1 MNKKLAYQWAGTA
14 ALLISSTASVL
25 AADGFKLRFPLSG
38 TLGGEIVAP
47 LPSEGWV
54 GSLAYTDIDIDKI
67 GGSDGKALTLQK
79 QAPFGPLTAAQLAA
93 VPAVSIPGVGS
104 FTAAQMQA
112 ALNGRTASAVG
123 IVAVDYKQQ
132 IKQANLTF
140 ARILDK
146 DVQGGKLAIA
156 INIPYA
162 LSLKSDGLMTS
173 ATPTLS
179 TLSPS
184 AGPLAAVAQQVA
196 QSSFNT
202 GYQANIAGQW
212 PSTNVNTSGLGDIET
227 SLLWEKTAD
236 KLKIVAGATLA
247 FPTGNY
253 DVLRDE
259 ITGKPKLKPNIGY
272 GKYYTFRPSV
282 GVAYAASE
290 NVTLGARG
298 SLGFNTKNTDNNV
311 RSGDFYVIDLA
322 AAFKTPVGVF
332 GPHVTMMRQYTD
344 DSGGELGAN
353 RVSLTGAGVF
363 AAFPIAAIGAGLN
376 LSYMK
381 TTDARNSLSGS
392 FVQAR
397 LSKRF

>member
-1 MNKKLAYQWAGTA
+1 MKKMLACQWAGTA
-14 ALLISSTASVL
+14 ALLLTSTASVL

-54 GSLAYTDIDIDKI
+54 GSAAYTDIDIDKI
-67 GGSDGKALTLQK
+67 GGSDGKPLTLQK
-79 QAPFGPLTAAQLAA
+79 QAVFGPLTAAQLAT
-93 VPAVSIPGVGS
+93 VPAVAVPGVGS
-104 FTAAQMQA
+104 FTAAQVQA
-112 ALNGRTASAVG
+112 ALNGRTASALG
-123 IVAVDYKQQ
+123 NVAVDYRQQ

-162 LSLKSDGLMTS
+162 ISLKSDALFTGV
-173 ATPTLS
+173 TPTLS
-179 TLSPS
+179 ALTPS

-196 QSSFNT
+196 QSSFST
-202 GYQANIAGQW
+202 GYQAGLASQW
-212 PSTNVNTSGLGDIET
+212 QAANVNTSGLGDIET
-227 SLLWEKTAD
+227 SLLWEKSVD

-247 FPTGNY
+247 LPTGNY
-253 DVLRDE
+253 SYVEGRLA
-259 ITGKPKLKPNIGY
+259 PNIGY
-272 GKYYTFRPSV
+272 GKYYTFRPGL

-298 SLGFNTKNTDNNV
+298 SLGFNTKNTENNV
-311 RSGDFYVIDLA
+311 RSGDFYVVDLA

-344 DSGGELGAN
+344 DSGGQLGAN

-392 FVQAR
+392 FTQVR
-397 LSKRF
+397 LSKVF

>member
-1 MNKKLAYQWAGTA
+1 MKKKLAYQWAGTA
-14 ALLISSTASVL
+14 ALLISSTASDL
-25 AADGFKLRFPLSG
+25 AADGFKLRFPISG

-54 GSLAYTDIDIDKI
+54 GSVAYTDIDIDKI
-67 GGSDGKALTLQK
+67 GGADGQALILQK
-79 QAPFGPLTAAQLAA
+79 KAVFGPLTAAQLAA
-93 VPAVSIPGVGS
+93 VPAVAVPGVGS

-123 IVAVDYKQQ
+123 IVAVDYRQQ

-162 LSLKSDGLMTS
+162 LSLKSDALFTGV
-173 ATPTLS
+173 TPTLS
-179 TLSPS
+179 PLTPS
-184 AGPLAAVAQQVA
+184 AGPLAPVAQAAA

-202 GYQANIAGQW
+202 GYQAALASQW
-212 PSTNVNTSGLGDIET
+212 QAANVNTSGLGDIET
-227 SLLWEKTAD
+227 SLLWEKSVD

-247 FPTGNY
+247 LPTGNY
-253 DVLRDE
+253 NYVEGRLA
-259 ITGKPKLKPNIGY
+259 PNIGY
-272 GKYYTFRPSV
+272 GKYYTFRPGL
-282 GVAYAASE
+282 GVAYTASE

-298 SLGFNTKNTDNNV
+298 SLGFNTKNTENNV

-332 GPHVTMMRQYTD
+332 GPHMTIMRQYTD
-344 DSGGELGAN
+344 DSGGQLGAN

-381 TTDARNSLSGS
+381 TIDARNSLSGS

-397 LSKRF
+397 LSKAF

>member
-1 MNKKLAYQWAGTA
+1 MKKTLACQWAGTA
-14 ALLISSTASVL
+14 ALLLSSTASVW

-54 GSLAYTDIDIDKI
+54 GSVAYTDIDIDKI

-79 QAPFGPLTAAQLAA
+79 QAVFGPLTAAQLAA
-93 VPAVSIPGVGS
+93 VPAVAVPGVGS
-104 FTAAQMQA
+104 FTATQMQA

-123 IVAVDYKQQ
+123 AVAIDYKQQ
-132 IKQANLTF
+132 LKQANLTF

-162 LSLKSDGLMTS
+162 LSLKSDALFTGV
-173 ATPTLS
+173 TPTLS
-179 TLSPS
+179 TLTPS
-184 AGPLAAVAQQVA
+184 AGPLSAVAQQVA
-196 QSSFNT
+196 QSSFST
-202 GYQANIAGQW
+202 GYQAALASQW
-212 PSTNVNTSGLGDIET
+212 QAANVNTSGLGDIET
-227 SLLWEKTAD
+227 SLLWEKSVD

-247 FPTGNY
+247 LPTGNY
-253 DVLRDE
+253 SYVEGRLA
-259 ITGKPKLKPNIGY
+259 PNIGY
-272 GKYYTFRPSV
+272 GKYYTFRPGV

-298 SLGFNTKNTDNNV
+298 SLGFNTKNTENNV
-311 RSGDFYVIDLA
+311 RSGDFYVVDLA

-332 GPHVTMMRQYTD
+332 GPHMTMMRQYTD
-344 DSGGELGAN
+344 DTGGQLGAN

-392 FVQAR
+392 FVQVR
-397 LSKRF
+397 LSKAF